1 MTDAYIKI
9 FKNEGLKGFWSGCA
23 ANMTRNSIFNA
34 CELASYDQTREYV
47 LKNNLMK
54 YLNFCIIEMNYHVI
68 LLYQLLLDFSLL
80 VLVNQWTKLRR
91 D

>member
-54 YLNFCIIEMNYHVI
+54 DELPCHFVVSAFAGFFTSCVG
-68 LLYQLLLDFSLL
+68 
-80 VLVNQWTKLRR
+80 
-91 D
+91 